1 MNAATLID
9 GSESRICL
17 QTVLSSRFFSIE
29 RFSDSKFRPIFWDG
43 KGLSFEVFLSL
54 CLSCTCF
61 GFKELR
67 TTLGETVM
75 QTLVPLLKQ
84 TLQTYAEKPS
94 EFHRELQFYFGFG
107 ALTLERMIVKELF
120 QKLNLHYTSS
130 SELDFE
136 TSIGLA
142 RKDLSLLQRG
152 VTRK

>member
-1 MNAATLID
+1 LDEKWLDLKSDFSSIFQESVKD
-9 GSESRICL
+9 G
-17 QTVLSSRFFSIE
+17 
-29 RFSDSKFRPIFWDG
+29 
-43 KGLSFEVFLSL
+43 
-54 CLSCTCF
+54 
-61 GFKELR
+61 LR
-67 TTLGETVM
+67 NTLGETVM
-75 QTLVPLLKQ
+75 LTVVPLLKQ

-130 SELDFE
+130 NELDFE

-152 VTRK
+152 VARK

>member
-1 MNAATLID
+1 LDEKWLEPKTD
-9 GSESRICL
+9 F
-17 QTVLSSRFFSIE
+17 SSIFQ
-29 RFSDSKFRPIFWDG
+29 DSVKE
-43 KGLSFEVFLSL
+43 GL
-54 CLSCTCF
+54 
-61 GFKELR
+61 R
-67 TTLGETVM
+67 NTLGETVM
-75 QTLVPLLKQ
+75 LTILPLLKQ
-84 TLQTYAEKPS
+84 SLQTYAEKPS

-120 QKLNLHYTSS
+120 QKLSLHYTSS

>member
-1 MNAATLID
+1 MDPNSDFASIFQSSVKD
-9 GSESRICL
+9 G
-17 QTVLSSRFFSIE
+17 
-29 RFSDSKFRPIFWDG
+29 
-43 KGLSFEVFLSL
+43 
-54 CLSCTCF
+54 
-61 GFKELR
+61 LR
-67 TTLGETVM
+67 NTLGETVM

-94 EFHRELQFYFGFG
+94 EFHRELQLYFGFG

-130 SELDFE
+130 NELDFE

-142 RKDLSLLQRG
+142 RNDLSLLQRG